1 MIAKF
6 FIIFFSLLIVLA
18 LIGFWMKKRN
28 VGDREAGKDGPLSEK
43 NVSNVNDLNDLFNR
57 ARYMDR
63 DEGREQG

>member
-28 VGDREAGKDGPLSEK
+28 AGDREAGEDDPLSEK
-43 NVSNVNDLNDLFNR
+43 NVDNVNDLNDRFNR
-57 ARYMDR
+57 ARYMGGD
-63 DEGREQG
+63 DGQNGV

>member
-1 MIAKF
+1 MFAKF

-28 VGDREAGKDGPLSEK
+28 VGDGEAGKDDPLSEM
-43 NVSNVNDLNDLFNR
+43 NVGNVNDLNDRFNR

-63 DEGREQG
+63 DDGREQD